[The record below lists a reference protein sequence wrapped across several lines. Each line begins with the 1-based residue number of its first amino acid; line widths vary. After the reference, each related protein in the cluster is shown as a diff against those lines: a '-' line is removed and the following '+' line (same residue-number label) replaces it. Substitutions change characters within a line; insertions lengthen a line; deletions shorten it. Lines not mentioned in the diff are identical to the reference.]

1 MIQRLLRSRALA
13 FLVLGAIF
21 YAISQVLFPE
31 PKPTVG
37 PLAESR
43 VQALVDEWQS
53 LMGRKMT
60 DSELSGVLVA
70 ELDRDML
77 FSKALQLELHLVDPV
92 IAQRLLRNVDFLG
105 LYAEQ
110 SDAEKIES
118 ALNMRMHLGDEVVKR
133 RLIQLAEE
141 WLLLGSP
148 PDVLTDQDILTYY
161 NSKQEQFWQPERY
174 TFSHVFFPR
183 EREADMRQLAEK
195 LGTQIYDFDEAL
207 HYGAPFLPGYHF
219 TRQTAEQLA
228 RQFGAGFV
236 SNFLALPPVVGQWQ
250 EPVSS
255 TFGWHL
261 VWLKGEE
268 KGRILTL
275 EEARQDIVAT
285 LQRERRAKA
294 LEDAK
299 AVLRQDYEILL

>member
-1 MIQRLLRSRALA
+1 MVQRLLRSRALA

-21 YAISQVLFPE
+21 YAVSQMLFPE

-37 PLAESR
+37 PLAETR
-43 VQALVDEWQS
+43 VQALVEEWQG

-60 DSELSGVLVA
+60 ESELNGLLVA

-77 FSKALQLELHLVDPV
+77 FMKALDLELHLVDPV

-110 SDAEKIES
+110 SDAEKIQS
-118 ALNMRMHLGDEVVKR
+118 ALDMRMHLGDEVVKR

-141 WLLLGSP
+141 WLLLSSP
-148 PDVLTDQDILTYY
+148 QPPISDQDVVDYY
-161 NSKQEQFWQPERY
+161 NDNQDQFWAPERY

-183 EREADMRQLAEK
+183 EREADMRELAAK
-195 LGTQIYDFDEAL
+195 LGTEIHDFDDAL
-207 HYGAPFLPGYHF
+207 TYGAPFLPGYHF

-236 SNFLALPPVVGQWQ
+236 SNFLALPPSVGQWQ
-250 EPVSS
+250 APIAS

-261 VWLKGEE
+261 VWLQDEE
-268 KGRILTL
+268 IGRTLTL
-275 EEARQDIVAT
+275 DEARKNIVAT

-294 LEDAK
+294 LDDAK
-299 AVLRQDYEILL
+299 FALRQDYEIIL